1 MFCEKCGNEL
11 KENDRF
17 CSVCGT
23 EVDEGESEIE
33 GMAGEMLLE
42 ERRKNTAA
50 KNQKRRMPVF
60 IKIVA
65 VIIAVLIVVS
75 GTFITLTLW
84 EKKEID
90 TVSVSKEVDK
100 TVAQEDTMEKILEK
114 AQKVGEEGEYVLA
127 LVILRGVEKEYGQ
140 EERYQKL
147 YEIYYQM
154 YIKETR
160 TDVDKLVKDGKYTDA
175 LKRIKQ
181 AFDEIGKDKELEEQ
195 YKELEEGYIESVIQQ
210 TAQLINE
217 QKYEEAK
224 DLLDICKS
232 EVSNTEKINAY
243 LEIIEEY
250 ENEAAIRS
258 KYVDIT
264 SYIDSDP
271 EKIVEL
277 MDMEPA
283 EPWQFGSS
291 AASYKKETFQLEW
304 DSNSLEYADYVLTSA
319 KLSESGNVSI
329 FGIIPGMTVNQ
340 VTEIM
345 NNEGYIALGADY
357 SGHSYT
363 YAKNENGRR
372 YLLEAA
378 FFENS
383 LNGWYW
389 NNWREGEDLPDHETY
404 TYQG

>member
-1 MFCEKCGNEL
+1 MFCAKCGNKL
-11 KENDRF
+11 KEDDRF

-23 EVDEGESEIE
+23 EVDKGESEIE
-33 GMAGEMLLE
+33 RMVVEMIPE
-42 ERRKNTAA
+42 EAIKNTVV
-50 KNQKRRMPVF
+50 KKRRMTVF
-60 IKIVA
+60 LKIVS
-65 VIIAVLIVVS
+65 VIIAVLVVVS
-75 GTFITLTLW
+75 GTFITLILL
-84 EKKEID
+84 EKKEIN
-90 TVSVSKEVDK
+90 TESVSKEVDK
-100 TVAQEDTMEKILEK
+100 TVVQKDTMEKILAK
-114 AQKVGEEGEYVLA
+114 AQKVAEEGEYVSA
-127 LVILRGVEKEYGQ
+127 LDILRGVEKEYGQ

-147 YEIYYQM
+147 FETYYQL

-160 TDVDKLVKDGKYTDA
+160 SDVDKLVKDGKYTDA
-175 LKRIKQ
+175 LKKIKQ
-181 AFDEIGKDKELEEQ
+181 VFDEIGKNKKLEEK
-195 YKELEEGYIESVIQQ
+195 YKELEEAYIESAIQQ
-210 TAQLINE
+210 TDQLINE

-224 DLLDICKS
+224 ALLDICKS
-232 EVSNTEKINAY
+232 EVSNTEKIDSY

-250 ENEAAIRS
+250 ENETAIRL

-264 SYIDSDP
+264 PYIDSDP

-277 MDMEPA
+277 MDMEST

-291 AASYKKETFQLEW
+291 AASYKTENFWLEW
-304 DSNSLEYADYVLTSA
+304 DSNSLAYTDYFVTSA

-329 FGIIPGMTVNQ
+329 FGIIPGMTVDQ

-345 NNEGYIALGADY
+345 NSEGYIALGADY

-372 YLLEAA
+372 YLLEAT